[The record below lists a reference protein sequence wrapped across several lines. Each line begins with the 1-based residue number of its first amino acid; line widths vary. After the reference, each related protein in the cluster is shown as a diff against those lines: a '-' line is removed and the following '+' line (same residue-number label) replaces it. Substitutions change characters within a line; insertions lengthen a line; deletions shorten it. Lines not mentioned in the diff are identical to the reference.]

1 MSVTPIATVDVHVM
15 PDLWGLG
22 DAVLLTQA
30 LSNLL
35 SNAWKFSGKQP
46 QARIEV
52 GSQPGSDGQTVY
64 FVKDNG
70 AGFDMNYASRLF
82 GVFSRLHAT
91 SEFEGTGIGLAIV
104 KKVIDRH
111 AGRIWAESVPDHGAT
126 FYFTLKTA
134 DRPAASDARGPDL
147 PRIELV

>member
-1 MSVTPIATVDVHVM
+1 
-15 PDLWGLG
+15 
-22 DAVLLTQA
+22 
-30 LSNLL
+30 
-35 SNAWKFSGKQP
+35 
-46 QARIEV
+46 
-52 GSQPGSDGQTVY
+52 
-64 FVKDNG
+64 
-70 AGFDMNYASRLF
+70 MNYASQLF
-82 GVFSRLHAT
+82 GVFSRLHTT

-134 DRPAASDARGPDL
+134 DRPAAADAKGPDL